1 MDFTQHEL
9 GPGVRLYLC
18 ETDKFTTLTCK
29 AFVQQ
34 DLKPRTAAAAALV
47 PLLLRR
53 GAQRFPTTRD
63 IARELE
69 ELYAADFSA
78 DVLKIGERQILEFYF
93 QMIDPAL
100 LPEGEKLL
108 RRGLETFWEISSR
121 PYGSGRFHEPYF
133 EQEKHTLIQELEGL
147 VNEKHS
153 YALVRCTALMCSEE
167 PFGIYKYG
175 DVDTVR
181 SLENQEVYDHYQQLV
196 NSYPLDVFVVGS
208 GTEQAAEV
216 LAELIKGR
224 DGRNAL
230 HSPQQVEVGAPR
242 CFEEFMD
249 VQQAVLVMGY
259 RTQITYPDANYYG
272 LLVGNGILGGFP
284 HSKLFMNVRE
294 RASLAYS
301 VSSSIEGSKGLLTI
315 SAGISAEQQEQAVEI
330 IQEQVR
336 SIQEGM
342 ISREELE
349 QTKSGMISSMNSMN
363 DSPAGLINR
372 NLIGIVHNQLR
383 TIDEVV
389 ESISAVSLDDVVR
402 AMQHLQHDT
411 TYILRPSPQKGAA
424 NGSN

>member
-1 MDFTQHEL
+1 
-9 GPGVRLYLC
+9 
-18 ETDKFTTLTCK
+18 
-29 AFVQQ
+29 
-34 DLKPRTAAAAALV
+34 
-47 PLLLRR
+47 
-53 GAQRFPTTRD
+53 
-63 IARELE
+63 
-69 ELYAADFSA
+69 
-78 DVLKIGERQILEFYF
+78 
-93 QMIDPAL
+93 
-100 LPEGEKLL
+100 
-108 RRGLETFWEISSR
+108 
-121 PYGSGRFHEPYF
+121 
-133 EQEKHTLIQELEGL
+133 
-147 VNEKHS
+147 
-153 YALVRCTALMCSEE
+153 
-167 PFGIYKYG
+167 
-175 DVDTVR
+175 VR

-259 RTQITYPDANYYG
+259 RTQITYTDANYYG

>member
-1 MDFTQHEL
+1 M
-9 GPGVRLYLC
+9 
-18 ETDKFTTLTCK
+18 
-29 AFVQQ
+29 
-34 DLKPRTAAAAALV
+34 
-47 PLLLRR
+47 
-53 GAQRFPTTRD
+53 
-63 IARELE
+63 
-69 ELYAADFSA
+69 
-78 DVLKIGERQILEFYF
+78 
-93 QMIDPAL
+93 
-100 LPEGEKLL
+100 
-108 RRGLETFWEISSR
+108 
-121 PYGSGRFHEPYF
+121 
-133 EQEKHTLIQELEGL
+133 
-147 VNEKHS
+147 
-153 YALVRCTALMCSEE
+153 
-167 PFGIYKYG
+167 
-175 DVDTVR
+175 
-181 SLENQEVYDHYQQLV
+181 
-196 NSYPLDVFVVGS
+196 
-208 GTEQAAEV
+208 
-216 LAELIKGR
+216 
-224 DGRNAL
+224 
-230 HSPQQVEVGAPR
+230 
-242 CFEEFMD
+242 
-249 VQQAVLVMGY
+249 
-259 RTQITYPDANYYG
+259 
-272 LLVGNGILGGFP
+272 GNGILGGFP